1 VFNSEYTITWDEIS
15 PSLQLLFKT
24 LQSEIVDN
32 HNKIMKN
39 RDDIEELDKRILILE
54 NNDPFSNL
62 WLNGQQGQVVKI
74 NKKDK
79 KLYPHDEWLGL
90 RVVDNNEDLQSMK
103 KSKPNLI
110 DTIRDTWEGYAHYN
124 KTAIPNID
132 NTHYD
137 NNLQDGQN
145 LAGIPYTNYTN
156 KNGAWSIDNQGII
169 TCNSKTV
176 IIGGFK
182 DPKAIYSDFDLEYEV
197 SVDNTSAMVGI
208 LLGFYTDDN
217 GVQHTLSFIRGPRN
231 DSTNNIV
238 SFALVYDLGNDTQEI
253 LSDHTLDIL
262 DPNSAPNTKLYAR
275 IKASKKGTLFKL
287 QTTLFDPN
295 KDNIGSYVG
304 FDFEFN
310 VYTGSYTKE
319 VVNSL
324 LKIINNPTPI
334 GILVRNTT
342 ASFKLI
348 SQKGILDND
357 DIYDLSTN
365 KHYTYDYIT
374 NAWKEE
380 GTIDS
385 YLSNRI
391 FLYNKDTK
399 KFFFYNYPGTYTE
412 MDLFQTSIFKNAT
425 DGQVI
430 KLDKAKGK
438 AYPNDEFH
446 ILCGYLTAM
455 DKKYI
460 QDNMVSGKIPKE
472 PLYDFQSGKVLEY
485 KNAAWVEVGNIKDRL
500 APKTLV
506 YNKILKKLFFYKE
519 DGIGGN
525 NVVYIEF

>member
-1 VFNSEYTITWDEIS
+1 MFNSEYTITWDEIS

-90 RVVDNNEDLQSMK
+90 RVVDNKEDLESMK
-103 KSKPNLI
+103 KTKPNLI

-217 GVQHTLSFIRGPRN
+217 GVQHT
-231 DSTNNIV
+231 
-238 SFALVYDLGNDTQEI
+238 
-253 LSDHTLDIL
+253 
-262 DPNSAPNTKLYAR
+262 
-275 IKASKKGTLFKL
+275 
-287 QTTLFDPN
+287 
-295 KDNIGSYVG
+295 
-304 FDFEFN
+304 
-310 VYTGSYTKE
+310 
-319 VVNSL
+319 
-324 LKIINNPTPI
+324 
-334 GILVRNTT
+334 
-342 ASFKLI
+342 
-348 SQKGILDND
+348 
-357 DIYDLSTN
+357 
-365 KHYTYDYIT
+365 
-374 NAWKEE
+374 
-380 GTIDS
+380 
-385 YLSNRI
+385 
-391 FLYNKDTK
+391 
-399 KFFFYNYPGTYTE
+399 
-412 MDLFQTSIFKNAT
+412 
-425 DGQVI
+425 
-430 KLDKAKGK
+430 
-438 AYPNDEFH
+438 
-446 ILCGYLTAM
+446 
-455 DKKYI
+455 
-460 QDNMVSGKIPKE
+460 
-472 PLYDFQSGKVLEY
+472 
-485 KNAAWVEVGNIKDRL
+485 
-500 APKTLV
+500 
-506 YNKILKKLFFYKE
+506 
-519 DGIGGN
+519 
-525 NVVYIEF
+525 

>member
-1 VFNSEYTITWDEIS
+1 MFNSEYTITWDEIS

-39 RDDIEELDKRILILE
+39 RDDIEALDKRILVLE
-54 NNDPFSNL
+54 NNDPFANL

-74 NKKDK
+74 NKKEK

-90 RVVDNNEDLQSMK
+90 RVVDTVEDLEMMK
-103 KSKPNLI
+103 KTKPSLI
-110 DTIRDTWEGYAHYN
+110 KTIRDTWVGYAHYN
-124 KTAIPNID
+124 TNMISEID

-137 NNLQDGQN
+137 NSLQNGQN
-145 LAGIPYTNYTN
+145 LSGIPYTNYTN
-156 KNGAWSIDNQGII
+156 KGGAWSINDQGVI

-176 IIGGFK
+176 IIGGYK
-182 DPKAIYSDFDLEYEV
+182 DPNAIYTDFDLEYEV
-197 SVDNTSAMVGI
+197 DVDNSSGMVGL

-231 DSTNNIV
+231 DSSNNVV
-238 SFALVYDLGNDTQEI
+238 SFALVYDLGNSTQEI
-253 LSDHTLDIL
+253 LSDHTLEIL
-262 DPNSAPNTKLYAR
+262 DPNAAPNTKLYAR
-275 IKASKKGTLFKL
+275 IKASKKGTTFKL
-287 QTTLFDPN
+287 QSTLFNPK
-295 KDNIGSYVG
+295 KDNLGNYIG

-310 VYTGSYTKE
+310 VYTSNYTKE
-319 VVNSL
+319 VVTNL
-324 LKIINNPTPI
+324 MKLINNPTPV
-334 GILVRNTT
+334 GILVRNTK
-342 ASFKLI
+342 ASFKLV
-348 SQKGILDND
+348 SQKGVLDND

-365 KHYTYDYIT
+365 KHYTYDYTT
-374 NAWKEE
+374 NKWKEE
-380 GTIDS
+380 GAIDT

-412 MDLFQTSIFKNAT
+412 MDLFQSNLFKNAK

-446 ILCGYLTAM
+446 LLCGYLTAL

-460 QDNMVSGKIPKE
+460 QDNMISGKIPKE
-472 PLYDFQSGKVLEY
+472 PLYDFPTGKVLEY
-485 KNAAWVEVGNIKDRL
+485 KNGKWTVVADIKDRL

-519 DGIGGN
+519 DGKDGK